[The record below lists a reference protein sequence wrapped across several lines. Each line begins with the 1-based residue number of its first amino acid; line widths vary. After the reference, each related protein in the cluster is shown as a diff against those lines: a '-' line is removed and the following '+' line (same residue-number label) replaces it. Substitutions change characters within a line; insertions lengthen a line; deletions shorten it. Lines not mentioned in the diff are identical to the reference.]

1 MTMPVLRSFL
11 ALLAG
16 FLTMAVIAGIITAA
30 LRKLTPHWLGLTNH
44 LNAGYVLINLSYS
57 LAAAMMGGYITAWL
71 ARDRS
76 LTHVFV
82 LALIALLVA
91 ALSALQQRGQQP
103 IWYQLLLVAITPLGV
118 LIGGLIRLRVI
129 GI

>member
-1 MTMPVLRSFL
+1 MMPVLRSFL

-16 FLTMAVIAGIITAA
+16 FLTMALIAGIITIA
-30 LRKLTPHWLGLTNH
+30 LRKFAPHWTGLKNQ
-44 LNAGYVLINLSYS
+44 LSAGYVFLNLSYS

-82 LALIALLVA
+82 LAVIALLVA
-91 ALSALQQRGQQP
+91 ALSALQLRGQQP
-103 IWYQLLLVAITPLGV
+103 IWYQLLLAAITPLGV